1 MPARAPTQRTDWV
14 TDSRQAWLASL
25 APRVRAEVE
34 AEIAYYED
42 PDNAEY
48 MDMDDDWQPSPNAA
62 FTVVPDRPP
71 GVLFDVEFSHSEC
84 EALLRAVGDGDPFQ
98 FIRAAALDRAREI
111 NAAEQGQ
118 VDADTVTAAD

>member
-1 MPARAPTQRTDWV
+1 M
-14 TDSRQAWLASL
+14 
-25 APRVRAEVE
+25 RAEVE

-42 PDNAEY
+42 PDNVEY
-48 MDMDDDWQPSPNAA
+48 VEDDDWEPSPNAT

-71 GVLFDVEFSHSEC
+71 GVLFDVEFSQSEC